1 MPSLSEPEVK
11 LLRQALFFGVVG
23 IIATIIH
30 VAVAYALLSM
40 GTVNPYVCN
49 ALGACSAIAFSFFG
63 NANVTFGFKGKQ
75 SEAFRRFL
83 AQSALNFVLTSLILL
98 GVEASGRPYWLYV
111 VIVVLTVPPISF
123 AISKLWVFREN

>member
-1 MPSLSEPEVK
+1 MK
-11 LLRQALFFGVVG
+11 LLRQALVFGVVG

-30 VAVAYALLSM
+30 VAVAYALLSI

-63 NANVTFGFKGKQ
+63 NANVTFEFGGKH

-98 GVEASGRPYWLYV
+98 GVESSGRPYWLYV
-111 VIVVLTVPPISF
+111 VIVVFTVPPISF
-123 AISKLWVFREN
+123 AVSKFWVFREN